1 METIVEKL
9 EVMFSKSEA
18 QLDYIENRLKLEL
31 INHTAENGCFSEENP
46 VMMLDRLR
54 AVKAKHKVLFS
65 QMSEIA
71 AAQNECMFSIRNK
84 VNGVMALMQHFQQT
98 GVEVPCL
105 IESVLKLEEL
115 SNNRVGETLAKD

>member
-84 VNGVMALMQHFQQT
+84 VNGVIPLMQHFQQT

-115 SNNRVGETLAKD
+115 SNNRVGETLAK

>member
-31 INHTAENGCFSEENP
+31 INHTEENP